1 MSIHVMFLLY
11 YYCCSNIFMLLSV
24 EMQNEIDAKRRKDG
38 KKKDKQTSKKEG
50 QAFLDGDALCTRV
63 E

>member
-1 MSIHVMFLLY
+1 MPF
-11 YYCCSNIFMLLSV
+11 SV
-24 EMQNEIDAKRRKDG
+24 EMQNEIYAKRRKDG
-38 KKKDKQTSKKEG
+38 KKKGKQTSQKQG

>member
-1 MSIHVMFLLY
+1 
-11 YYCCSNIFMLLSV
+11 MLLSV

-38 KKKDKQTSKKEG
+38 QKKDKQTSKKEG

-63 E
+63 A